1 MDQMKMAKKLYDAQ
15 KQLKKEIIEVV
26 SSDENPEV
34 TMRFNAAMEIK
45 SVEIDPEFLKPENAE
60 ELNNLV
66 KSCIRDG
73 LTQAQ
78 TVAQNKI
85 QPMLGGL
92 GKLPF

>member
-1 MDQMKMAKKLYDAQ
+1 
-15 KQLKKEIIEVV
+15 
-26 SSDENPEV
+26 
-34 TMRFNAAMEIK
+34 MEIK